1 MDMDPAATGAEP
13 RETRILAAIV
23 FTDVVGFSRL
33 AAQNESRVYV
43 ALQRDMGVI
52 TNLCRAHT
60 GQVLNTM
67 GDGMLLCF
75 MSAVDAMTCAMEI
88 QRTLFNQAR
97 SLPAADVLQ
106 HRIGV
111 HLGDVIMS
119 GDNVFGDG
127 VNVAA
132 RLQAA
137 AKPGGICFSH
147 TVHDVIKNKLKLDAA
162 ISAGNQ
168 QLKNLGAPV
177 KVWHVPP
184 LEEARR
190 PVNLDDLPAPV
201 DTANAGA
208 SGFKGLVMVIASL
221 VLVGVVIGVF
231 MSVKMP
237 KSAMPAPK
245 PKPAKADQAPP
256 PETTTT
262 TGGAPSTPTVSPAAI
277 QAEIA
282 RLRAAFDFAGILA
295 VLDKAG
301 KDAPAEES
309 AKRTDYERL
318 AALMAYL
325 NSQVDLANAAAP
337 LRFEATMN
345 GSATTLEITGPS
357 TAMQARSSNGQSGPV
372 SWGDLGIANVA
383 AAARTVSE
391 TNLRR
396 TESAPPE
403 IKQWIELLEQQQ
415 P

>member
-75 MSAVDAMTCAMEI
+75 MSAVDAMTCAIEI
-88 QRTLFNQAR
+88 QRTLFNQSR
-97 SLPAADVLQ
+97 SLPAGDVLQ

-132 RLQAA
+132 RLQAV

-147 TVHDVIKNKLKLDAA
+147 TVHEVIKNKLKLDAA
-162 ISAGNQ
+162 INAGNQ

-177 KVWHVPP
+177 KTWHIPP
-184 LEEARR
+184 LEEIRR
-190 PVNLDDLPAPV
+190 PVNLDDLPPAA
-201 DTANAGA
+201 DANAGA
-208 SGFKGLVMVIASL
+208 SGFKGLIMLVASL
-221 VLVGVVIGVF
+221 FLVGAVVGIF
-231 MSVKMP
+231 MTVRVP
-237 KSAMPAPK
+237 KTALPK
-245 PKPAKADQAPP
+245 PRARTDGKTTPP
-256 PETTTT
+256 PPTGT
-262 TGGAPSTPTVSPAAI
+262 TGVPNTSPKMTSAEVR
-277 QAEIA
+277 AEIEP
-282 RLRAAFDFAGILA
+282 LRNALNFAG
-295 VLDKAG
+295 VLEVLKKAG
-301 KDAPAEES
+301 DAAPAEEI
-309 AKRTDYERL
+309 AKIPTYTQL
-318 AALMAYL
+318 ASLMAYL

-337 LRFEATMN
+337 LRFTATVQ
-345 GSATTLEITGPS
+345 GTSTEVELTGPS
-357 TAMQARSSNGQSGPV
+357 SAMQVRYGGQSLPAT
-372 SWGDLGIANVA
+372 WAELTPPNVA
-383 AAARTVSE
+383 AAARALSE
-391 TNLRR
+391 TNLRG
-396 TESAPPE
+396 TEAAPPE
-403 IKQWIELLEQQQ
+403 VKGWADLLEQEFSQ
-415 P
+415 